1 MHARAQRA
9 YRKEPRAARSSKPGR
24 NPKPAL
30 VDSLWRAVER
40 IEAPQ
45 HSRWSDYERS
55 AAHYTAESAA
65 FKQDFVRMVAR
76 QLHPRLAYDIGGNTG
91 VYARLIAAEGCQCIL
106 YDSDP
111 VCVDLA
117 YRQEKAAGNGLVFPL
132 LMDACNPSPALGFD
146 LAERTSLLDR
156 PPADLALAL
165 ALLHHLRLHHSI
177 PFSRLAGFLAKLAPS
192 LVVEYASP
200 DDSQVRTL
208 ISRRGSVPDDYSH
221 HGFVSAFSG
230 HFRLRRE
237 VRIPGMDR
245 WLFWFER

>member
-1 MHARAQRA
+1 
-9 YRKEPRAARSSKPGR
+9 
-24 NPKPAL
+24 
-30 VDSLWRAVER
+30 
-40 IEAPQ
+40 
-45 HSRWSDYERS
+45 
-55 AAHYTAESAA
+55 
-65 FKQDFVRMVAR
+65 
-76 QLHPRLAYDIGGNTG
+76 
-91 VYARLIAAEGCQCIL
+91 
-106 YDSDP
+106 